1 MVSSHD
7 LEGLERICDWVVML
21 KGGRLLREG
30 TLADVTGRTFFVRW
44 ELGPG
49 AIPLDAL
56 AARLPGHTF
65 TTEPLALVH
74 RAPEDGDLDAASLVV
89 MEELARAGVAL
100 RGARR
105 GVGLERRFIED
116 VTG

>member
-1 MVSSHD
+1 M
-7 LEGLERICDWVVML
+7 
-21 KGGRLLREG
+21 
-30 TLADVTGRTFFVRW
+30 
-44 ELGPG
+44 
-49 AIPLDAL
+49 
-56 AARLPGHTF
+56 
-65 TTEPLALVH
+65 ALVQ